1 VFRASNRRPS
11 TPPPVP
17 PPPRHLSR
25 SPAPFKAS
33 RVERPLARLPVTK
46 LLKTYAPSPRGT
58 PRAAQSLVPTPPLPA
73 HRGTAASASH
83 HRHATPQAP
92 PPLQTPA
99 GIKPRDSSGLPP
111 PAPGRSRP
119 PVRRNLAGPPPAGA
133 WGPNCKGATLSE
145 GLSAN
150 QRLFGKTPILSR
162 PLLQKVNS
170 NSIVIWLILV
180 NCVEHHRKIIKMQ
193 NQFFWING
201 ESYYNFCYSCLS

>member
-11 TPPPVP
+11 TPEP
-17 PPPRHLSR
+17 HLSR
-25 SPAPFKAS
+25 SPAPFRAS
-33 RVERPLARLPVTK
+33 RVELPHARLPVTK

-73 HRGTAASASH
+73 HRGTAASAG
-83 HRHATPQAP
+83 HRRRATPPTP
-92 PPLQTPA
+92 PPLRTPA
-99 GIKPRDSSGLPP
+99 RVKPRDSSGPPP

-150 QRLFGKTPILSR
+150 QGLFGKTPILSR
-162 PLLQKVNS
+162 PLLQSVTQ
-170 NSIVIWLILV
+170 IVKPFGCFL
-180 NCVEHHRKIIKMQ
+180 
-193 NQFFWING
+193 
-201 ESYYNFCYSCLS
+201 